1 LNAPVVGKTGE
12 MLPLAQMHRWILHFL
27 EPAPTSP
34 FNPFHGRRDNRSV
47 HQQVVSGLRLGGGL
61 VAGLL
66 ILGLAYWSI
75 SALLANAHSSAW
87 PGHFCLWF
95 ILCFASV
102 MMFVTVNRWV
112 PFVPAFYLLTLMRSL
127 GVLTFGL
134 VSSAS
139 TAADWASRKDLLGP
153 LVFCVVVVALTWR
166 FIGNIPAPTTF
177 LDRVALTFFVLAQ
190 LNQMAISYH
199 RPPLPLILGFSALLI
214 TWCVY
219 RWNRAGMTRKYLND
233 KSITSET
240 LPEPKITPD

>member
-1 LNAPVVGKTGE
+1 MV
-12 MLPLAQMHRWILHFL
+12 PLSQMQRWILHFL

-34 FNPFHGRRDNRSV
+34 FNPFYEQPDNRSGRQLV
-47 HQQVVSGLRLGGGL
+47 ISGLRLGGGL

-87 PGHFCLWF
+87 PGHFGLWF
-95 ILCFASV
+95 ILCFASA

-127 GVLTFGL
+127 GRLAFGL

-139 TAADWASRKDLLGP
+139 VAADWASRKDILGP

-166 FIGNIPAPTTF
+166 FVGNIPVPTTF
-177 LDRVALTFFVLAQ
+177 LDRFA
-190 LNQMAISYH
+190 
-199 RPPLPLILGFSALLI
+199 
-214 TWCVY
+214 
-219 RWNRAGMTRKYLND
+219 
-233 KSITSET
+233 
-240 LPEPKITPD
+240 